1 MSSAVESEAA
11 WLAADPTVQAL
22 GIEVRGY
29 ARRHPANVAWINLWR
44 EAFTDRRDDADYRER
59 THQLVVSVSW
69 PLTSGGADLA
79 TDQASLDGLVDA
91 LVARVRASQSH
102 GGLWL
107 AVADDAGGDGVRV
120 EYGDPVAAVG
130 AGTDQAVF
138 TASIRYAVLERL
150 AS

>member
-1 MSSAVESEAA
+1 MSSVVEDEAA
-11 WLAADPTVQAL
+11 FLAADPAVQAL

-44 EAFTDRRDDADYRER
+44 EAFGDRQDDADLRER

-79 TDQASLDGLVDA
+79 ADQASLDALVDA
-91 LVARVRASQSH
+91 LVGRVRASQDH

-107 AVADDAGGDGVRV
+107 ATADEADGDGIRV
-120 EYGDPVAAVG
+120 EYGNPVEAVG
-130 AGTDQAVF
+130 SGTDQAAF
-138 TASIRYAVLERL
+138 TATIRYAVLERL
-150 AS
+150 A